1 MPAFPNSPTPLTSA
15 LKKHTTALKSTQP
28 AGAVSNR
35 QNLESKSDS
44 GAHIRAA
51 EVDIDLRASTVD
63 DFDASRIT

>member
-15 LKKHTTALKSTQP
+15 LKNTTALKSTQP

-51 EVDIDLRASTVD
+51 EVDIDLRAGTVD